1 MEDSNNEILTR
12 RCNNA
17 DSETCNDDYFTARTR
32 NQFYCNYKCRDDYN
46 NRKKRELRDGNLP
59 IKDGIIV
66 KLHSLGQSNKEVILT
81 SEQIEK
87 YGIDIQKYDERKLLD
102 ANNGRFILRFG
113 DFYFY
118 RVEDDLFRILTKK
131 IK

>member
-1 MEDSNNEILTR
+1 M
-12 RCNNA
+12 
-17 DSETCNDDYFTARTR
+17 
-32 NQFYCNYKCRDDYN
+32 
-46 NRKKRELRDGNLP
+46 P

-66 KLHSLGQSNKEVILT
+66 KLHSLAQSNKEVILT

-102 ANNGRFILRFG
+102 AKNGRFILRFG
-113 DFYFY
+113 NFYFY

>member
-1 MEDSNNEILTR
+1 MEDLNNEFLTR

-17 DSETCNDDYFTARTR
+17 DWETCREENFTARTR
-32 NQFYCNYKCRDDYN
+32 NQFYCNHKCRDDFN
-46 NRKKRELRDGNLP
+46 NRKKRELRDRNLP

>member
-1 MEDSNNEILTR
+1 MEVLDNELLTR

-17 DSETCNDDYFTARTR
+17 VWESCKEEYFTAKTR
-32 NQFYCNYKCRDDYN
+32 NQFYCNHKCRDDFN
-46 NRKKRELRDGNLP
+46 NRKKRELRNGNLP

-66 KLHSLGQSNKEVILT
+66 KLQSLVQSNSEIFLT

-87 YGIDIQKYDERKLLD
+87 FGIDIQKYDERKLLD
-102 ANNGRFILRFG
+102 AKQKRYVLRFG

-118 RVEDDLFRILTKK
+118 RVEDNLFRILTKK

>member
-32 NQFYCNYKCRDDYN
+32 NQFYCNHKCRDDYN
-46 NRKKRELRDGNLP
+46 NRKKRELRDNNLP
-59 IKDGIIV
+59 IKTGIIV
-66 KLHSLGQSNKEVILT
+66 KLQSLTLSNPEVFLS
-81 SEQIEK
+81 SEQIVK
-87 YGIDIQKYDERKLLD
+87 YGIDIEKFDEQKLLD
-102 ANNGRFILRFG
+102 ATNKRFGLRFG

-118 RVEDDLFRILTKK
+118 RVEDNLFRIITKR
-131 IK
+131 

>member
-1 MEDSNNEILTR
+1 MEDLNNEFLTR

-17 DSETCNDDYFTARTR
+17 DWETCREEYFTAKTR
-32 NQFYCNYKCRDDYN
+32 NQFYCNHKCRDDFN

-66 KLHSLGQSNKEVILT
+66 KLHSLAQSNKEVILT

-102 ANNGRFILRFG
+102 AKNGRFILRFG
-113 DFYFY
+113 NFYFY

>member
-1 MEDSNNEILTR
+1 MEDLNNEFLTR

-17 DSETCNDDYFTARTR
+17 DWETCREEYFTARTR
-32 NQFYCNYKCRDDYN
+32 NQFYCNHKCRDDFN

-81 SEQIEK
+81 SEQINEDLQQFIGEYTK
-87 YGIDIQKYDERKLLD
+87 QIDLSNNAKGIYFLEIET
-102 ANNGRFILRFG
+102 NNGVINKKLILQ
-113 DFYFY
+113 
-118 RVEDDLFRILTKK
+118 
-131 IK
+131 